1 MLKSVVAQFNAS
13 QLITQREMVSRL
25 VRENLKVRARRFNI
39 ILDDVAIT
47 HFCFSPEFT
56 PSAEA
61 KPITAHS
68 AVRAAFQV
76 DQALQEKQAIIVRS
90 AGEARAAELIGD
102 AVRKNKG
109 FLELKRLDAAREI
122 ANTLSNSGNRIMLD
136 SKSLLLNVNE
146 KAPQN

>member
-1 MLKSVVAQFNAS
+1 M
-13 QLITQREMVSRL
+13 
-25 VRENLKVRARRFNI
+25 
-39 ILDDVAIT
+39 
-47 HFCFSPEFT
+47 
-56 PSAEA
+56 
-61 KPITAHS
+61 
-68 AVRAAFQV
+68 
-76 DQALQEKQAIIVRS
+76 RS